1 MIMPRGQELMMPVN
15 PLFIALTLIVA
26 LALNMLPW
34 GGWVW
39 MPDWL
44 LLVLAFWG
52 VHQSGKVGMGIG
64 FFMGLCMD
72 VHQSA
77 LLGQHAMSYL
87 LMMFACSLASRRL
100 LWFNAVIQAGHML
113 PLFVLAHG
121 VEVVVRMLAGGVFPG
136 LWTLAAPLIETLLWP
151 IASWMLLAPQ
161 RRPPDRDSNRPL

>member
-15 PLFIALTLIVA
+15 PLFIAMTIIVA

-44 LLVLAFWG
+44 ILVLAFWG
-52 VHQSGKVGMGIG
+52 VHQSARVGMGVG
-64 FFMGLCMD
+64 FFLGLCMD

-77 LLGQHAMSYL
+77 LLGQHALSYVL
-87 LMMFACSLASRRL
+87 LMFACRMGSRRL
-100 LWFNAVIQAGHML
+100 LWFNVWIQAMHMAPVFL
-113 PLFVLAHG
+113 MVHA
-121 VEVVVRMLAGGVFPG
+121 VEVVVRMVAGGIFPG
-136 LWTLAAPLIETLLWP
+136 PWALVAPVIETLLWP
-151 IASWMLLAPQ
+151 LASVILLAPQ

>member
-15 PLFIALTLIVA
+15 PLFIALTIVVA

-64 FFMGLCMD
+64 FFLGLSMD

-77 LLGQHAMSYL
+77 LLGQHALSYVL
-87 LMMFACSLASRRL
+87 LMFACRQASRRV
-100 LWFNAVIQAGHML
+100 LWFNVLIQAMYMA
-113 PLFVLAHG
+113 PIFVMSHA
-121 VEVVVRMLAGGVFPG
+121 VEVVVRMVAGGIFPG
-136 LWTLAAPLIETLLWP
+136 PWMLVAPVIEALLWP
-151 IASWMLLAPQ
+151 VASWILLAPQ
-161 RRPPDRDSNRPL
+161 RRPPDQDDNRPL